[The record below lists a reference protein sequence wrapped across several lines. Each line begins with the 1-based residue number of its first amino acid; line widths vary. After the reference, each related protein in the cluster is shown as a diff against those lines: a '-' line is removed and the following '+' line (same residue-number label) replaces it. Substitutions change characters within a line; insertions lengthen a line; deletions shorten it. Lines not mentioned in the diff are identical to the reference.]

1 MTKPDNTRESSA
13 GLGPAEPERGKAWK
27 SSQGFHDDVIRFR
40 LRDRV
45 EHLLVMIVFFALA
58 LTGLPQKF
66 HDVGVSKTIVEALGG
81 IAQVRYLHRL
91 AGVLFALMTLIH
103 LVTVLGAVVRGQ
115 STLAMVP
122 GAKDF
127 RDVVTTLRYYLRISD
142 QRAQFDRFDYKEKFE
157 YWGIVFGG
165 LIMITT
171 GFALLY
177 PIAAT
182 RFLPGQLIPAAK
194 VAHGNEGLMA
204 FLVVIL
210 WHIYNVVFAPEVFP
224 GSKTIFTGK
233 ISRERMRHEH
243 PLEYAR
249 LFPEEA
255 AEVLGKKPAEPEPA
269 ARRDD

>member
-1 MTKPDNTRESSA
+1 MTEH
-13 GLGPAEPERGKAWK
+13 
-27 SSQGFHDDVIRFR
+27 QHDDDVVRFGT
-40 LRDRV
+40 RDRI
-45 EHLLVMIVFFALA
+45 EHVLVMLIFFALA

-66 HDVGVSKTIVEALGG
+66 HDAAISKAIVSLLGG
-81 IAQVRYLHRL
+81 IAQVRYLHRM
-91 AGVLFALMTLIH
+91 AGVLFSAMTLVH
-103 LVTVLGAVVRGQ
+103 LVTVLAAVVTGR
-115 STLAMVP
+115 SKLSMVP

-127 RDVVTTLRYYLRISD
+127 RDVVTTLRYYLRISEV
-142 QRAQFDRFDYKEKFE
+142 RAQFDRFDYKEKFE

-171 GFALLY
+171 GFALLH
-177 PIAAT
+177 PIEAT
-182 RFLPGQLIPAAK
+182 RFLPGQIIPAAK

-249 LFPEEA
+249 MFPEEA
-255 AEVLGKKPAEPEPA
+255 DEVLGHHASEPSRKPPA
-269 ARRDD
+269 

>member
-1 MTKPDNTRESSA
+1 MSQNRDEVVRF
-13 GLGPAEPERGKAWK
+13 GP
-27 SSQGFHDDVIRFR
+27 
-40 LRDRV
+40 RDRI
-45 EHLLVMIVFFALA
+45 EHALVMLIFFALA

-66 HDVGVSKTIVEALGG
+66 HDAAMAKTIVSALGG
-81 IAQVRYLHRL
+81 IAQVRYFHRL
-91 AGVLFALMTLIH
+91 AGVLFSVMTLVH
-103 LVTVLGAVVRGQ
+103 LVRILAAVIAGR

-142 QRAQFDRFDYKEKFE
+142 VRAQFDRFDYKEKFE
-157 YWGIVFGG
+157 YWGILFGG

-171 GFALLY
+171 GFALLF
-177 PIAAT
+177 PIEAT
-182 RFLPGQLIPAAK
+182 RFLPGQIIPAAK

-204 FLVVIL
+204 FLVVIV

-233 ISRERMRHEH
+233 IPRDRMRHEH

-249 LFPEEA
+249 MFPEEA
-255 AEVLGKKPAEPEPA
+255 DEVLGHHAAEPTRKHADES
-269 ARRDD
+269 ARKHADESARKKDG

>member
-1 MTKPDNTRESSA
+1 MRQKPISPS
-13 GLGPAEPERGKAWK
+13 G
-27 SSQGFHDDVIRFR
+27 DVVRFG

-45 EHLLVMIVFFALA
+45 EHQLVMILFFGLA

-66 HDVGVSKTIVEALGG
+66 HDAAVAKAIVALLGG

-91 AGVLFALMTLIH
+91 AGVLFAALA
-103 LVTVLGAVVRGQ
+103 LVHFTTVLRGVLAGR
-115 STLAMVP
+115 SSLAMVP

-127 RDVVTTLRYYLRISD
+127 RDAIVTLRYYLRLSD

-157 YWGIVFGG
+157 YWGIVFGSV
-165 LIMITT
+165 IMIAT
-171 GFALLY
+171 GFALLF
-177 PIAAT
+177 PVVVT

-204 FLVVIL
+204 LLVVIL

-224 GSKTIFTGK
+224 GSTTIFTGK

-249 LFPEEA
+249 QFPGEA
-255 AEVLGKKPAEPEPA
+255 DEVLGKTAPPPSEPE
-269 ARRDD
+269 R

>member
-1 MTKPDNTRESSA
+1 MSRKADDEVVRF
-13 GLGPAEPERGKAWK
+13 GP
-27 SSQGFHDDVIRFR
+27 
-40 LRDRV
+40 RDRI
-45 EHLLVMIVFFALA
+45 EHTIVLVLFFALA

-66 HDVGVSKTIVEALGG
+66 HDAALSKTIVHALGG
-81 IAQVRYLHRL
+81 IAQVRYIHR
-91 AGVLFALMTLIH
+91 ASGVLFAVMTLVH
-103 LVTVLGAVVRGQ
+103 LVSVLAAVVAGR
-115 STLAMVP
+115 SSLSMVP
-122 GAKDF
+122 GVKDF

-142 QRAQFDRFDYKEKFE
+142 VRAQFDRFDYKEKFE
-157 YWGIVFGG
+157 YWGILFGG

-171 GFALLY
+171 GFALLF
-177 PIAAT
+177 PVEAT
-182 RFLPGQLIPAAK
+182 RFLPGEIIPAAK

-249 LFPEEA
+249 MFPEEA
-255 AEVLGKKPAEPEPA
+255 DAVLGQDHPAQEHVAEPTHEPA
-269 ARRDD
+269 QKKDG

>member
-1 MTKPDNTRESSA
+1 MTTSNDNRDGGA
-13 GLGPAEPERGKAWK
+13 GLGPAEPERGKAGK
-27 SSQGFHDDVIRFR
+27 PAQGFRDDVVRFGA
-40 LRDRV
+40 RDRI
-45 EHLLVMIVFFALA
+45 EHLLVIVIFFLLA

-66 HDVGVSKTIVEALGG
+66 HEAALSKFIVDALGG
-81 IAQVRYLHRL
+81 IAQVRYLHRT
-91 AGVLFALMTLIH
+91 AGVIFAVMTLVH
-103 LVTVLGAVVRGQ
+103 LVTVLAGVVTGR
-115 STLAMVP
+115 SSLAMVP

-127 RDVVTTLRYYLRISD
+127 RDAVTTLRYYLRISD
-142 QRAQFDRFDYKEKFE
+142 ERAQFDRFDYKEKFE

-177 PIAAT
+177 PIEAT
-182 RFLPGQLIPAAK
+182 RLLPGQLIPAAK

-249 LFPEEA
+249 MFPEEA
-255 AEVLGKKPAEPEPA
+255 DQVLGHHAPEPA
-269 ARRDD
+269 RDKDG